1 MSLLMVEAMSL
12 LIKCKGTL
20 TRLIPYDTFENVK
33 EPCQNVA
40 EVMTWRTV

>member
-1 MSLLMVEAMSL
+1 MSL

-20 TRLIPYDTFENVK
+20 TRLIPYDTFENGK